1 MTTIYYHK
9 FHRLKSFS
17 IDITKEVC
25 GKIAKAELHIEKS
38 SGDKHKLVLD
48 SPKVPSSPST
58 TIRDL
63 FNKLSTESVESFNVS
78 GEQHNKDVLWHI
90 EIWDNSGITGNTIHC
105 RDIQGLPKTGW
116 KKQNSNIVL

>member
-1 MTTIYYHK
+1 MAKKYYYK
-9 FHRLKSFS
+9 FHRLKCFS
-17 IDITKEVC
+17 LDITKEVC
-25 GKIAKAELHIEKS
+25 GKIAEAKLHIELS

-63 FNKLSTESVESFNVS
+63 FGNLTTGSVESFKVF
-78 GEQHNKDVLWHI
+78 GEQHNKDVLWRI

-105 RDIQGLPKTGW
+105 REIQGLPKEGW
-116 KKQNSNIVL
+116 K